1 MEGWLWAAVGV
12 LLLLVCILLLKI
24 HMLRKAAREIET
36 AFARRLVTETN
47 TLIDISSNDRYMRSL
62 ANAINI
68 QLRKLRTE
76 RRRFQQGDS
85 ELKNAVTN
93 LSHDL
98 RTPLTAVCG
107 YLELLEREEKSDA
120 VRRYLEIIKDRT
132 ELMTQLTEELFRYS
146 VILSVDNAAV
156 KEPVDVNGVLEESAA
171 AFYTALSQRGIAPDI
186 RMPEERVVRT
196 LNRSAL
202 TRVFSNLLNNAI
214 KYSDGDLAI
223 SLFPSGEIV
232 FTNTA
237 SGLDEVQIG
246 RLFDRFYTVE
256 TARNS
261 TGLGLAIAKT
271 LVEQMQGTISAEYR
285 DSRLSIRIFLPED

>member
-1 MEGWLWAAVGV
+1 MEFWLWAAVGV
-12 LLLLVCILLLKI
+12 LLLLVGILLLKI
-24 HMLRKAAREIET
+24 HMLRKAAKEIES
-36 AFARRLVTETN
+36 AFAERLVTETN
-47 TLIDISSNDRYMRSL
+47 TLIDLSSNDRCMRRL

-68 QLRKLRTE
+68 QLRKLREE
-76 RRRFQQGDS
+76 RHRFQQGDS

-107 YLELLEREEKSDA
+107 YLELLEREEVSDA
-120 VRRYLEIIKDRT
+120 VRRYLDVIRDRT

-146 VILSVDNAAV
+146 VIMSVDNAAV
-156 KEPVDVNGVLEESAA
+156 REPVDINGVLEESAA
-171 AFYTALSQRGIAPDI
+171 AFYTALSRRGITPSI
-186 RMPEERVVRT
+186 QMPEERIVRM

-214 KYSDGDLAI
+214 KYSDGDLDI
-223 SLFPSGEIV
+223 SLFPTGEIV

-237 SGLDEVQIG
+237 SGLDEVQVG

-256 TARNS
+256 NARNS

-271 LVEQMQGTISAEYR
+271 LVEQMQGTISADYR
-285 DSRLSIRIFLPED
+285 NGRLSIRIFLPE